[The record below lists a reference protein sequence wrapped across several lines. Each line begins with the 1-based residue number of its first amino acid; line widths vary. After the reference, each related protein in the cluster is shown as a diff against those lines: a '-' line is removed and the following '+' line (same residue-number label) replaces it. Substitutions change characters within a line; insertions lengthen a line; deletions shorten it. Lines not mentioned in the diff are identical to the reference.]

1 MSVTWH
7 DLLSRVDHLRS
18 AEAFNRVQ
26 NFVNL
31 NGLHQ
36 SRQKPDVN
44 NAAEVLSLWQ
54 IRCKNTAIT
63 GVAIPG
69 APELIRNLTQM
80 PPDAEIEQ
88 YGFTGEKLAG
98 SIFIKRQTGEFLGDT
113 IVERRPKSQEM
124 LQLEAELLQPS
135 RKSA

>member
-1 MSVTWH
+1 MTWH
-7 DLLSRVDHLRS
+7 DLLLRIDRLGS

-31 NGLHQ
+31 NGLHLL
-36 SRQKPDVN
+36 RQKPDVN
-44 NAAEVLSLWQ
+44 NVAEILSLWQ
-54 IRCKNTAIT
+54 VRYKNTAIT
-63 GVAIPG
+63 DVAIPG
-69 APELIRNLTQM
+69 ASELIRNLMQM

-98 SIFIKRQTGEFLGDT
+98 SIFLERQTGEFLGDT